1 MKYKRLTKEQ
11 FDSLHEE
18 FANFLAS
25 QQIDKNEWEAIKKD
39 TPNIAEDELDIFS
52 DLIWE
57 GVMKNTKFVEHFSQ
71 RHVFLFHCQEYFMQT
86 IVIKSLDAQVNFL
99 TNEGLEW
106 LGNNLFTQNVELLR
120 GKKDYTIDR
129 NEEIFKLI
137 EQGAILSDGQLFMQ
151 VNSLIE

>member
-25 QQIDKNEWEAIKKD
+25 QQIDKKEWEAIKKD